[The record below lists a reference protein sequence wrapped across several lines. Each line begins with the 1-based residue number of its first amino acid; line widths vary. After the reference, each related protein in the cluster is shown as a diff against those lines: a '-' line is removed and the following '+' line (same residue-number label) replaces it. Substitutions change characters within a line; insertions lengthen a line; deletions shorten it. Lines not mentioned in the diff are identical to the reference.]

1 MGGESSGPSDSD
13 FGRLSGSNRRDKAM
27 AEATNRAKEE
37 QERKSRQIAFDQ
49 GGTMGRESPEY
60 KMRSGSGVFR
70 EVDQNVRIARDLE
83 QRAKSSEVKVPV
95 PTIGTVALGTISSVS
110 RNQQA
115 KALRS
120 GGRAVFDASVDPS
133 SPMFDAVRDYRGVVS
148 TNSLGVSTFSGDPD
162 FSPIGR
168 RDGVTRTDMGSYSVS
183 RRDSTQGSDN
193 PSEMI
198 VAPPA
203 NDVTEPIK
211 KPTTPSIST
220 ASRRALIAGAGG
232 GATRRNL
239 L

>member
-1 MGGESSGPSDSD
+1 MGGESSG
-13 FGRLSGSNRRDKAM
+13 GGSSVDRSNPNEMRAREM

-49 GGTMGRESPEY
+49 GGTRGREHPEY
-60 KMRSGSGVFR
+60 KMRSGSGVFK

-83 QRAKSSEVKVPV
+83 QRAKSSEIKVPV
-95 PTIGTVALGTISSVS
+95 PTIGTVAMGTISSVS

-115 KALRS
+115 QALRS
-120 GGRAVFDASVDPS
+120 GGKAVFDASVDPS

-148 TNSLGVSTFSGDPD
+148 TNSLGVSTYSGDPD

-168 RDGVTRTDMGSYSVS
+168 QDGVTRTDMGSYSVS

-193 PSEMI
+193 PSEMV

-203 NDVTEPIK
+203 DDVTEPTK
-211 KPTTPSIST
+211 KPSTPSIST
-220 ASRRALIAGAGG
+220 ASRRALISGAGG
-232 GATRRNL
+232 SASRRNL